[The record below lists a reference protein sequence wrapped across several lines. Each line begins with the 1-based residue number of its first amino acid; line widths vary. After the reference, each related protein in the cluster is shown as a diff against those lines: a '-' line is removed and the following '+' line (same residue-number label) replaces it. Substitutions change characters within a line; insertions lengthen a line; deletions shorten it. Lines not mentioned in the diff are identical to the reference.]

1 MTLDELREC
10 VGVLEEMAPMS
21 SRQRR
26 INEVER
32 ITDEYIASSSRPI
45 DAELLERMANVIL
58 HEELTDNDKDK
69 MSKVITADMT
79 EDQVKQYSYP
89 IMSDS
94 MYARR
99 TEGKHKGGKRK
110 DKLVYREVPLTQARN
125 RGADGKDYN
134 APTRNYV

>member
-1 MTLDELREC
+1 MSLNELREC
-10 VGVLEEMAPMS
+10 VEVLESMASMS

-26 INEVER
+26 ITEVER
-32 ITDEYIASSSRPI
+32 ITDEYILGSARPI
-45 DAELLERMANVIL
+45 DAALLERMANVIL

-69 MSKVITADMT
+69 MSKIITADMT

-110 DKLVYREVPLTQARN
+110 DGLVYREVPLSKAIN